1 MDQNQFASLVLEA
14 EPTIYRVAKS
24 ILHRE
29 ADVEDAA
36 QEAILKAYQKRN
48 SLKDIHAFRPWLT
61 KIVINECYGLIRK
74 GKDTLPMEEGLEFP
88 AEEKES
94 YTDLYE
100 ALRHLPPKIRIVIVL
115 YYIEGYSVTE
125 IHSILKIPTG
135 TVKSRLSKGR
145 KLLKIDLENKGDEEY
160 EKKSMAKRFS

>member
-1 MDQNQFASLVLEA
+1 MDQNQFTSLVLEA

-29 ADVEDAA
+29 ADVEDVA

-48 SLKDIHAFRPWLT
+48 RLKDIHAFRPWLT

-74 GKDTLPMEEGLEFP
+74 GKETLPIDDGLELP
-88 AEEKES
+88 AEEKEH

-100 ALRHLPPKIRIVIVL
+100 SLRHLPPKIRITVVL

-135 TVKSRLSKGR
+135 TVKSRLSNGR
-145 KLLKIDLENKGDEEY
+145 KLLKVDLESKGDGDY
-160 EKKSMAKRFS
+160 ETKSMAKRFS

>member
-1 MDQNQFASLVLEA
+1 MDQNQFISLVLEA
-14 EPTIYRVAKS
+14 EETIYRVAKS

-36 QEAILKAYQKRN
+36 QEGILKAYQKRN
-48 SLKDIHAFRPWLT
+48 SLKDIQAFRPWLT
-61 KIVINECYGLIRK
+61 RIVINECYVLIRK
-74 GKDTLPMEEGLEFP
+74 GRDALPIEDGFEIP

-100 ALRHLPPKIRIVIVL
+100 SLRRLPSKIRIAVVL
-115 YYIEGYSVTE
+115 HYIEGYSVKE

-145 KLLKIDLENKGDEEY
+145 KLLKIDLESEGDEEY
-160 EKKSMAKRFS
+160 ATKSMAKRFS